1 MSTTIS
7 GKLAISLLGLPYRE
21 YKGKKVPRNVGNY
34 LPVDWV

>member
-7 GKLAISLLGLPYRE
+7 GKVAISLLGLPYRE
-21 YKGKKVPRNVGNY
+21 YKGTTVLRNIGNY